1 MLQGQPWKPFT
12 LQFLTD
18 YKSSTPHVITGIPT
32 YKLLLGKKKRK
43 KLHII
48 KQNKVKEY
56 TDKHRSAL
64 QTNFQPGDKE
74 RVKKPG

>member
-32 YKLLLGKKKRK
+32 YKLLLGEKKEK
-43 KLHII
+43 KATHNKT
-48 KQNKVKEY
+48 KQGEGVY
-56 TDKHRSAL
+56 
-64 QTNFQPGDKE
+64 G
-74 RVKKPG
+74 